1 MKIISIDF
9 DLTIWEEDKKLILP
23 NKVNN
28 LFEEPFNFIVIYT
41 ARSWS
46 QFFYIKDI
54 LDKNKI
60 KYHAIICEKIR
71 ADVMID
77 DKNCGGLL
85 W

>member
-1 MKIISIDF
+1 MKVITIDF
-9 DLTIWEEDKKLILP
+9 DLTIWNENTKSILNNNV
-23 NKVNN
+23 NK
-28 LFEEPFNFIVIYT
+28 LFEVPFNFIVIYT

-46 QFFYIKDI
+46 QFFYIKEI

-60 KYHAIICEKIR
+60 HYHAIVCEKLR

-77 DKNCGGLL
+77 DKNLGGLQ